1 MNFDQRGE
9 GRHNTLLLK
18 GTYPTSTTVNEPFD
32 NGSLTPI
39 SQALPNTNMES
50 TNDLNCNELYLATN
64 SAPGDGDGEEY
75 FSEMVIAQD
84 PNDVDSIV
92 DVSPAASE

>member
-1 MNFDQRGE
+1 
-9 GRHNTLLLK
+9 
-18 GTYPTSTTVNEPFD
+18 
-32 NGSLTPI
+32 
-39 SQALPNTNMES
+39 MES